1 MRFASQ
7 SPADTRRI
15 AAALGTAVD
24 AGGASVSL
32 TGALGAGKTLF
43 VKALAAALGLDE
55 RVVASPSFVIAGEY
69 ACARAGGPGRLVHVD
84 FYRVASEAELEAA
97 GLLDWLE
104 AGTLVIAE
112 WGERFSSALPEDRL
126 EISIGSGELPE
137 SRILEALAL
146 GPRSQALL
154 ERWSKRWP

>member
-1 MRFASQ
+1 MRFVSQ
-7 SPADTRRI
+7 SPAETRSA
-15 AAALGTAVD
+15 AAALGAAVD
-24 AGGASVSL
+24 AAGGVVSL
-32 TGALGAGKTLF
+32 SGALGAGKTLF

-55 RVVASPSFVIAGEY
+55 RAVASPSFVIAAEY
-69 ACARAGGPGRLVHVD
+69 PCGRAGGPPRLAHVD

-104 AGTLVIAE
+104 EGTLLIAE

-126 EISIGSGELPE
+126 EISIGSGEVPE

-146 GPRSQALL
+146 GERSQALL

>member
-1 MRFASQ
+1 MRFVSQ
-7 SPADTRRI
+7 SPADTRRA
-15 AAALGTAVD
+15 AAALGAVVD
-24 AGGASVSL
+24 AGGGIVSL
-32 TGALGAGKTLF
+32 RGALGAGKTLF

-55 RVVASPSFVIAGEY
+55 RAVASPSFVIAAEY
-69 ACARAGGPGRLVHVD
+69 RCARAGGPERLVHVD

-104 AGTLVIAE
+104 EGTLLIAE
-112 WGERFSSALPEDRL
+112 WGERFSTALPEDRL
-126 EISIGSGELPE
+126 EISIESGEVPE

-146 GPRSQALL
+146 GARSQALL

>member
-15 AAALGTAVD
+15 AAALGSALD
-24 AGGASVSL
+24 ADGDVISL
-32 TGALGAGKTLF
+32 SGALGAGKTLF
-43 VKALAAALGLDE
+43 VKALAGALGLDE
-55 RVVASPSFVIAGEY
+55 RTVASPTFAIAGEY
-69 ACARAGGPGRLVHVD
+69 PCPRDGGPARLVHVD
-84 FYRVASEAELEAA
+84 FYRVSGEAELEAA

-104 AGTLVIAE
+104 PGTLLIAE
-112 WGERFSSALPEDRL
+112 WGERFCAALPADRL
-126 EISIGSGELPE
+126 EIRIASGELPE
-137 SRILEALAL
+137 SRILEAQAL